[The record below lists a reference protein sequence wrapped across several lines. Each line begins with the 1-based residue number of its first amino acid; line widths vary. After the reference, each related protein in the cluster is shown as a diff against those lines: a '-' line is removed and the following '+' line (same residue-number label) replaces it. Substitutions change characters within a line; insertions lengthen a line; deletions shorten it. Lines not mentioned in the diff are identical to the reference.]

1 MIVMSFSIAPL
12 SPPPKLYIPK
22 NDPELK
28 DALVVLEVAHKIID
42 EVVDETLN
50 DAAGK
55 VLRGE

>member
-1 MIVMSFSIAPL
+1 MSFSIAPL